1 MILHC
6 WLMKR
11 LWSFD
16 AHLWKQ
22 IPPSEKILLGRCI
35 ISAYISASLGRY
47 EDAVRADEEAVELRR
62 MLVEADPTV
71 REDLAWSLYNLGVYL
86 SKLGRYEDAVRADEE
101 AVELVTLWWKQ
112 IQPSEKILHDEEALE
127 VRRKLMETDPTI
139 RKDLAPSLVNLGVH
153 LSNLGRYKDAVH
165 ADEEAVEL
173 YRKLSETDP
182 TIRKTLLI
190 PYEEAVELYR
200 KLSETDPTIRKD
212 LLIACMKS
220 GRYEHALCADEEV
233 VNLRRKLVEMDPT
246 VMQSLGYSLENLGL
260 SLSAMGH
267 QEAAIVAGEEAVDI
281 CSKLPRPNVE
291 SELSLANRL
300 KQLAT
305 YLDAVD
311 RHEDALRS
319 REKGAE
325 IHHRLGETDPELT
338 ADSFH
343 DLASDFRS
351 IGRHEDALRAEEKA
365 VDLYRRVT
373 QTAPKPTLFRFCI
386 ESMESLAGDMR
397 TLGREDDA
405 VRIDAEVATLKNRLE
420 EGQGPIT
427 GAVESSRLLV
437 IPEIAGEGAETG
449 GASEV
454 DQGNN
459 EGTLS
464 EPPVS
469 EEVQFAWWSE
479 KYDRKLIAHML
490 ESMRSKFVK
499 QKAEDSDFRV
509 YSEPPRPRPR
519 RTRRTRGHQL
529 PEAAAGMGTGA
540 GMSLKTLT
548 SPGAKSRRRL
558 PRPSRMQAVWVSD
571 GEDEDDATVTSDNG
585 EPKEDDADEEDAD
598 ARAIAVPSL
607 EGLDDLDGAPETE
620 RVVRLEGERTLFK
633 ADSRRRRIHLAR
645 RDGEYVL
652 NRFGNNAA
660 ATAGADADADA
671 VGGKVADYA
680 ALPVAGAE
688 VPVSGSVFGSSLATE
703 NAAPIFTSMG
713 SPALLVYASDIPR
726 ILADCITGHLIS
738 CCGPALDL
746 ASQTTVAAHY
756 RICPVPRARDCPV
769 W

>member
-1 MILHC
+1 MKMQC
-6 WLMKR
+6 VQMKR
-11 LWSFD
+11 LWSFV
-16 AHLWKQ
+16 A
-22 IPPSEKILLGRCI
+22 
-35 ISAYISASLGRY
+35 
-47 EDAVRADEEAVELRR
+47 

-101 AVELVTLWWKQ
+101 AVELRHTLVETDPTIRKDFAW
-112 IQPSEKILHDEEALE
+112 SLHNLGNNLSNLGCYEDAVHADEEALE

-182 TIRKTLLI
+182 TIRKKLADSLYGLGI
-190 PYEEAVELYR
+190 YLSNLGCYEDAVLADEEAVELYR

-212 LLIACMKS
+212 LADCLHEIWVAMK
-220 GRYEHALCADEEV
+220 HALCADEEV
-233 VNLRRKLVEMDPT
+233 VNLRRKLVEMDP
-246 VMQSLGYSLENLGL
+246 NF
-260 SLSAMGH
+260 SAPMGH

-319 REKGAE
+319 R
-325 IHHRLGETDPELT
+325 
-338 ADSFH
+338 
-343 DLASDFRS
+343 
-351 IGRHEDALRAEEKA
+351 
-365 VDLYRRVT
+365 
-373 QTAPKPTLFRFCI
+373 
-386 ESMESLAGDMR
+386 DMR

-479 KYDRKLIAHML
+479 KYDRKLIAHRKRKTVTSESIVNHQGRGRGELVEL
-490 ESMRSKFVK
+490 E
-499 QKAEDSDFRV
+499 
-509 YSEPPRPRPR
+509 
-519 RTRRTRGHQL
+519 GIL

-620 RVVRLEGERTLFK
+620 RVV
-633 ADSRRRRIHLAR
+633 ASRRRGACPTSYVSMASKIHAADAYISPAATGVR
-645 RDGEYVL
+645 AY
-652 NRFGNNAA
+652 RFGNNAA

-688 VPVSGSVFGSSLATE
+688 VPTRGRYNSPTLCWALIIAWFLIGPPTCKISGAVYTQVSGSVFGSSLATE